1 MRTFFCPHCQSKCLS
16 SSGHSDNLL
25 IIAESPTKLDLASGR
40 MFSIAPMFTTAGFV
54 MRKELVRVGLDLSQ
68 FRVSSLW
75 IHEPTKNEDCFK
87 IGYDAVLE
95 EAKGKKFILLVGAEV
110 VETFTG
116 YKVSDVSGLQVDSPV
131 LSAPIIYA
139 MVNPS
144 MALARS
150 VGEVRL
156 GIEKVGRRL
165 EKEGLA

>member
-1 MRTFFCPHCQSKCLS
+1 
-16 SSGHSDNLL
+16 
-25 IIAESPTKLDLASGR
+25 
-40 MFSIAPMFTTAGFV
+40 MFTTAGFV
-54 MRKELVRVGLDLSQ
+54 MRKELARVGLDLTQ

-75 IHEPTKNEDCFK
+75 IHEPTKNEECFK
-87 IGYDAVLE
+87 VSYDAVLE

-139 MVNPS
+139 MVSSS

-156 GIEKVGRRL
+156 SIEKVAKRL
-165 EKEGLA
+165 EQEGLV

>member
-1 MRTFFCPHCQSKCLS
+1 MRNQTCPICNADCISP
-16 SSGHSDNLL
+16 SGHSDLL
-25 IIAESPTKLDLASGR
+25 IIAESPTKIDIKMGR
-40 MFSIAPMFTTAGFV
+40 LFSTSSMFTTAGFV
-54 MRKELVRVGLDLSQ
+54 MRKELARVGLDLSQ

-75 IHEPTKNEDCFK
+75 IHEPNKNEECFRV
-87 IGYDAVLE
+87 GYDAVLE

-116 YKVSDVSGLQVDSPV
+116 YKVSDVSGLQIDSPV

>member
-1 MRTFFCPHCQSKCLS
+1 MRNTTCPICSVNCIS
-16 SSGHSDNLL
+16 PSGHSDLL
-25 IIAESPTKLDLASGR
+25 IILDAPTPTDVKSGR
-40 MFSIAPMFTTAGFV
+40 LFSTSSMFTTPGLVF
-54 MRKELVRVGLDLSQ
+54 RKELAQRGLDLTQ
-68 FRVSSLW
+68 FRVASLW
-75 IHEPTKNEDCFK
+75 QHEPNKKEECFK
-87 IGYDAVLE
+87 HGYDAVLE
-95 EAKGKKFILLVGAEV
+95 EAKGKKFILLVGADV

-156 GIEKVGRRL
+156 AVGKVADRL
-165 EKEGLA
+165 EKEGLVK

>member
-1 MRTFFCPHCQSKCLS
+1 MRNITCHICHADCISP
-16 SSGHSDNLL
+16 SGHSNLL
-25 IIAESPTKLDLASGR
+25 IVAESPTKTDLAAWR
-40 MFSIAPMFTTAGFV
+40 IFATAMFTTAGLV
-54 MRKELVRVGLDLSQ
+54 MRKELAQVGLDLTQ
-68 FRVSSLW
+68 FRLTTLW
-75 IHEPTKNEDCFK
+75 QHEPNKKEECFK
-87 IGYDAVLE
+87 HGYDAVLE
-95 EAKGKKFILLVGAEV
+95 EAKGKKFILLIGADV

-156 GIEKVGRRL
+156 AIGKVVDRL
-165 EKEGLA
+165 EKEGLVK

>member
-1 MRTFFCPHCQSKCLS
+1 MRNTTCPICNTNSVAP
-16 SSGHSDNLL
+16 SGHSDLL
-25 IIAESPTKLDLASGR
+25 IILDAPSVADIKNGR
-40 MFSIAPMFTTAGFV
+40 LFSTSMFTTPGLVF
-54 MRKELVRVGLDLSQ
+54 RKELAQRGLDLTQ
-68 FRVSSLW
+68 FRVASLW
-75 IHEPTKNEDCFK
+75 QHEPNKKEECFK
-87 IGYDAVLE
+87 HGYDAVLE
-95 EAKGKKFILLVGAEV
+95 EAKGKKFILLIGADV

-156 GIEKVGRRL
+156 AIGKVVDRL
-165 EKEGLA
+165 EKEGLVK